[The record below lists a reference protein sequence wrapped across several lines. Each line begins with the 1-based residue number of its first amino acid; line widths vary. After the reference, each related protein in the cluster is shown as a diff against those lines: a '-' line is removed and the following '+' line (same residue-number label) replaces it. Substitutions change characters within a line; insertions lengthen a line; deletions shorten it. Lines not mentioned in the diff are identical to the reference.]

1 MASNTLGRQPVV
13 FGCGGLN
20 LNFLSGWIAKGM
32 FNASMV
38 VGKRFAF
45 MEPSLVWISV
55 VGVGVEVVAEIRAV
69 TVKRKRTCI
78 EMFNASRV
86 VGRRFAFMEPS
97 LVFMLVSLSLW
108 CYLYCSKVSK
118 SQQQN
123 KQKSQNCYQVLR
135 NIPQGTCMYELK

>member
-78 EMFNASRV
+78 GMFNASRV

-108 CYLYCSKVSK
+108 CAIYIVQKSQTK
-118 SQQQN
+118 SQQN
-123 KQKSQNCYQVLR
+123 LESPG
-135 NIPQGTCMYELK
+135 NILEIRWY

>member
-86 VGRRFAFMEPS
+86 VGRRFGFMEPS

-108 CYLYCSKVSK
+108 CYLYIV
-118 SQQQN
+118 
-123 KQKSQNCYQVLR
+123 QKSQNL
-135 NIPQGTCMYELK
+135 NNKT

>member
-97 LVFMLVSLSLW
+97 LVFMLVLFKSLKISTTKQTKI
-108 CYLYCSKVSK
+108 SKLL
-118 SQQQN
+118 
-123 KQKSQNCYQVLR
+123 LR
-135 NIPQGTCMYELK
+135 NIPQGTCMS